1 MIKQNVTHFSSI
13 ISKQN
18 FLLCPWK
25 TLIYCCQVVQISPH
39 RISAGLSKKVA
50 HQCPPYPRL
59 CLFPSLISI
68 RTKQAY
74 TKANDSRIYRYRN
87 AVSLQIFTR
96 NVKKEKVALSIS
108 RNKRIVNKY
117 SNENSNKEERYDWIR
132 ILNKLRWLKMQVM
145 LTFFYLKQL
154 FEIFICNLLSTFS
167 SFQCLYIVRFE
178 FFLVHMMD
186 QISMDTPCDLTEKVL
201 LRF

>member
-1 MIKQNVTHFSSI
+1 MSLKNFNLLLPGSANFSTPYQCLLIKKGCSSVPPPHP
-13 ISKQN
+13 
-18 FLLCPWK
+18 PW
-25 TLIYCCQVVQISPH
+25 
-39 RISAGLSKKVA
+39 
-50 HQCPPYPRL
+50 PYPRL

-74 TKANDSRIYRYRN
+74 SKADNSRIYQYRN

-108 RNKRIVNKY
+108 HNKRIVNKY

-132 ILNKLRWLKMQVM
+132 ILNKLHWLKMQVM

-186 QISMDTPCDLTEKVL
+186 QISTDTSCDLTEKVL